1 MCQNQRMNRVAGKV
15 AFITGAARGQGR
27 SHAVRLAQEGADII
41 AVDLAETVPS
51 VARFYPGA
59 TEADLAETVRLVEA
73 TGRRIV
79 ATRADVRD
87 SAALGAALERG
98 VEQLGGLD
106 IVVANAGI
114 FRHGEKVHEIAED
127 DWDDIVAVNL
137 KGVFLTCKVAVPRL
151 IAQGRG
157 GSIIIISSAA
167 GLHGSPHLGA
177 YAASKHGLVGLM
189 RTLANEVG
197 EHRIRV
203 NTVHPTG
210 VATDMILNDAMF
222 RIFEPSA
229 ETPTAD
235 EAARVFQAEHAL
247 PVPWVEVEDV
257 SNAVLFLAS
266 DESRYVTGTELKV
279 DAGFTIA

>member
-1 MCQNQRMNRVAGKV
+1 MDRVAGKV

-27 SHAVRLAQEGADII
+27 SHAVRLAEEGADII
-41 AVDLAETVPS
+41 AVDIAETVPS

-59 TEADLAETVRLVEA
+59 TEDDLAETVRLVEA
-73 TGRRIV
+73 TDRRIV
-79 ATRADVRD
+79 AIKADVRD
-87 SAALGAALERG
+87 LAALTAALERG
-98 VEQLGGLD
+98 VDELGGLD

-127 DWDDIVAVNL
+127 DWDELVAVNL
-137 KGVFLTCKVAVPRL
+137 KGVFLTCKAAVPHL
-151 IAQGRG
+151 IERGRG
-157 GSIIIISSAA
+157 GSIVIISSAA

-210 VATDMILNDAMF
+210 VATDMILNEAMYRLF
-222 RIFEPSA
+222 DPA
-229 ETPTAD
+229 ATAPTSD
-235 EAARVFQAEHAL
+235 IAARVFKAEHAL

-279 DAGFTIA
+279 DAGFTIH